1 MIKSVNSVRKTT
13 FSIFIAFVFS
23 VSIFLFIMSVMPDYV
38 YLEHKEFYSQDLPG
52 KKIFI
57 IGSSHVYALNPTII
71 TNDLVENGYNYTV
84 YNLGQGSF
92 DAEER
97 LRTVDFII
105 SQEPKVVVYG
115 IAYQTFYSHGRN
127 IAENPP
133 ESFPSPT
140 KLEDLLSTVQ
150 IPFNIGLLDNPK
162 FATINTFNHFYQK
175 QTGVFQEEPKRP
187 WSNTP
192 FFIRSGET
200 EIVPDPKDLE
210 KDGKLAN
217 YKGNEIYPL
226 NKNRTYSALKE
237 LIHNLH
243 DNDIKVVIF
252 TTPHLKNWLTQVP
265 EQQKEIFN
273 SMLDDL
279 EKEFN
284 FEVFRLHDK
293 YQSLDIWTDHDHL
306 LSHNEKTDFY
316 SEEIA
321 KMLITKIDEQ

>member
-1 MIKSVNSVRKTT
+1 MNSAKKTT
-13 FSIFIAFVFS
+13 FFACSALVFS
-23 VSIFLFIMSVMPDYV
+23 VLIFLFVMSIVPDYV
-38 YLEHKEFYSQDLPG
+38 YLEHKKFYSQDLPG
-52 KKIFI
+52 EKIFI
-57 IGSSHVYALNPTII
+57 FGTSHVYALNPMII
-71 TNDLVENGYNYTV
+71 TDELIEKGYNYTV

-97 LRTVDFII
+97 LRTIDFVI

-140 KLEDLLSTVQ
+140 KLVDLLSTVQ
-150 IPFNIGLLDNPK
+150 IPLNTGLLDNPK

-175 QTGVFQEEPKRP
+175 QTGNFQEELEHPYP
-187 WSNTP
+187 NTP
-192 FFIRSGET
+192 FFVRT
-200 EIVPDPKDLE
+200 PNAEIPAEQKDLE

-217 YKGNEIYPL
+217 YKGNEIYPM

-237 LIHNLH
+237 LIHIL
-243 DNDIKVVIF
+243 NDHNIEVIIF
-252 TTPHLKNWLTQVP
+252 TTPHLKNWLEQLPT
-265 EQQKEIFN
+265 QQKEIFN

-293 YQSLDIWTDHDHL
+293 YNVMDIWIDNDHHIAH
-306 LSHNEKTDFY
+306 SEKTDFY
-316 SEEIA
+316 SEEVA
-321 KMLITKIDEQ
+321 KMILTRIDE

>member
-1 MIKSVNSVRKTT
+1 MNSAKKTT
-13 FSIFIAFVFS
+13 FFACSALVVS
-23 VSIFLFIMSVMPDYV
+23 VSIFLFIMSVVPDYV

-52 KKIFI
+52 EKIFI
-57 IGSSHVYALNPTII
+57 FGTSHVYALNPMII
-71 TNDLVENGYNYTV
+71 TDELIEKGYNYTV

-97 LRTVDFII
+97 LRTIDFVI

-175 QTGVFQEEPKRP
+175 QTGEFQEEPERP
-187 WSNTP
+187 YPNTP
-192 FFIRSGET
+192 FFVYTPYS
-200 EIVPDPKDLE
+200 EIPAEQKDLE
-210 KDGKLAN
+210 NDGKFVN
-217 YKGNEIYPL
+217 YKGHEIYPID
-226 NKNRTYSALKE
+226 KNRTYEALKE
-237 LIHNLH
+237 LIHSLH
-243 DNDIKVVIF
+243 EHDIEVIIF
-252 TTPHLKNWLTQVP
+252 TTPHLKNWLEQVP
-265 EQQKEIFN
+265 AQQEKIFN

-279 EKEFN
+279 ENEFN

-293 YQSLDIWTDHDHL
+293 YDSIDIWTDHEHL
-306 LSHNEKTDFY
+306 IDHNEKTDFF
-316 SEEIA
+316 SEDIA
-321 KMLITKIDEQ
+321 KIILTRIR

>member
-1 MIKSVNSVRKTT
+1 M
-13 FSIFIAFVFS
+13 
-23 VSIFLFIMSVMPDYV
+23 
-38 YLEHKEFYSQDLPG
+38 
-52 KKIFI
+52 
-57 IGSSHVYALNPTII
+57 
-71 TNDLVENGYNYTV
+71 
-84 YNLGQGSF
+84 
-92 DAEER
+92 
-97 LRTVDFII
+97 
-105 SQEPKVVVYG
+105 
-115 IAYQTFYSHGRN
+115 
-127 IAENPP
+127 
-133 ESFPSPT
+133 
-140 KLEDLLSTVQ
+140 LSTVQ

-192 FFIRSGET
+192 FFIRGGET

-243 DNDIKVVIF
+243 DNDIKVIIF

-293 YQSLDIWTDHDHL
+293 YQSLDICADHDHL